1 MHISRRMALKSA
13 AAGALA
19 GGISGCASNPNKPE
33 PRGRTQPSRE
43 ELERIAQQPVLKLDA
58 LREPVI
64 VDSVELLRNKNTFL
78 LHTRSKAG
86 VEAITVPNSS
96 RMEQLYPLF
105 LSSIM
110 PFFVG
115 KDAHD
120 LENHLWEIFRF
131 RDNYKYQGLALWCG
145 VAAMEMA
152 LLELLCQTAKIP
164 LADLF
169 GGAIKRD
176 ITIYTASGVRGNT
189 PQAEIAQLQQH
200 VK

>member
-1 MHISRRMALKSA
+1 MSNSRRDFLRTVGVA
-13 AAGALA
+13 AVGANLA
-19 GGISGCASNPNKPE
+19 GCASENKSPDASAKHSV
-33 PRGRTQPSRE
+33 TRE
-43 ELERIAQQPVLKLDA
+43 ELERVAQQAVLKLDA
-58 LREPVI
+58 IKEPVI
-64 VDSVELLRNKNTFL
+64 VESVELLRNKNTFL
-78 LHTRSKAG
+78 LRTRSKAG

-115 KDAHD
+115 KDARE
-120 LENHLWEIFRF
+120 LENHLWEVFRW

-164 LADLF
+164 L
-169 GGAIKRD
+169 
-176 ITIYTASGVRGNT
+176 
-189 PQAEIAQLQQH
+189 
-200 VK
+200 